1 MPEQP
6 APEPEKQK
14 SDAAA
19 APKATPSAP
28 GADASRASAYVPL
41 PAATKAKSGVMLA
54 LAALIGAGALGGT
67 AVYYRSQSGPPPV
80 VAAAVKQQKTLFV
93 SDKDL
98 SPLSTERVRSAP
110 AAAVVGVAGAA
121 GAAGSMGSGDGP
133 TTMGT
138 SGAPVTMGSGG
149 HLATPAP
156 TPQTPPPAVENRASS
171 PLPVA
176 PPELVNPPA
185 SAPQSAL
192 TPQGMAAVRSD
203 GYSMF
208 QMQLIDDCAEDGDV
222 VQISVD
228 GVPVSFLS
236 LSHAGATLEIPL
248 KKGESHTITV
258 TATRDGG
265 GGVTLGLRTS
275 IGDVI
280 SRNMQVGESETW
292 TIGFK

>member
-1 MPEQP
+1 MPEQQN
-6 APEPEKQK
+6 PEPEPQK
-14 SDAAA
+14 SKADA
-19 APKATPSAP
+19 APKAASSSV

-41 PAATKAKSGVMLA
+41 PVAAKAKSGVMLA
-54 LAALIGAGALGGT
+54 LAALIAAGALGGT
-67 AVYYRSQSGPPPV
+67 AVYYRSHSGPPPV
-80 VAAAVKQQKTLFV
+80 VAAAAVQRKTLFV
-93 SDKDL
+93 SDKDISAAATL
-98 SPLSTERVRSAP
+98 RVRSAP
-110 AAAVVGVAGAA
+110 AAAVAGAA
-121 GAAGSMGSGDGP
+121 VVAAGTMGSGGP

-138 SGAPVTMGSGG
+138 AGAIPSAPVI
-149 HLATPAP
+149 

-192 TPQGMAAVRSD
+192 TPQGQAAVRAD

-275 IGDVI
+275 MGDVI